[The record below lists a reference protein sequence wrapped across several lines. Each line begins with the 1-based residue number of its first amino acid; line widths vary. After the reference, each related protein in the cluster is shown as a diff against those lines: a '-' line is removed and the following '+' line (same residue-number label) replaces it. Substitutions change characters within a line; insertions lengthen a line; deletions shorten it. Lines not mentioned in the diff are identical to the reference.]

1 MRQEK
6 SQIHLSRNT
15 CRMGGDKIY
24 MGPLRGFTE
33 RPFRDAYAEFFSGV
47 DVVLAPFIPLVTVDY
62 INPSRLRDILP
73 NNERI
78 PLIPQVIGNSA
89 SQIIQ
94 MAEVLKSYA
103 YEEINWNLGCP
114 MPKIT
119 KKKRGS
125 GLLLYPEEI
134 HTLLSQVFENI
145 DIRFSLKTRTGFQ
158 DTSLFSELADVF
170 CQFPLAS
177 LTVHTRTGSQMYSG
191 TADKEFLL
199 PYLEKFSNTELIYNG
214 DIFSVEDFET
224 LKNLMPSISSWMIG
238 RGLIRNPFLGEEIKT
253 GEKKFNRNRFFSFHK
268 MLNENVAKTSTS
280 EKTHL
285 NRMKGYWTQ
294 FRFLFN
300 DRETIKNR
308 ILRAQSVKDF
318 LVAAEEIIK
327 NSGLQEH

>member
-1 MRQEK
+1 
-6 SQIHLSRNT
+6 
-15 CRMGGDKIY
+15 

-33 RPFRDAYAEFFSGV
+33 RPFRDAFSAFFSDV

-73 NNERI
+73 NDERI

-94 MAEVLKSYA
+94 MAEVLKSYG

-119 KKKRGS
+119 RKNRGS
-125 GLLLYPEEI
+125 GLLRYPQEI
-134 HTLLSQVFENI
+134 HSLLSRIFKNL
-145 DIRFSLKTRTGFQ
+145 DMRFSVKTRIGFE
-158 DTSLFSELADVF
+158 DTSLFNELADVF
-170 CQFPLAS
+170 SQFPLSS

-199 PYLEKFSNTELIYNG
+199 PYLEKFRGTELIYNG
-214 DIFSVEDFET
+214 DIFSIEDFET
-224 LKNLMPSISSWMIG
+224 LKKLMPAVSSWMIG
-238 RGLIRNPFLGEEIKT
+238 RGLIRNPFLGEEIKA
-253 GEKKFNRNRFFSFHK
+253 GEKIYNKERFLAFHNR
-268 MLNENVAKTSTS
+268 LNENVERTSTS

-294 FRFLFN
+294 FRFMFN
-300 DRETIKNR
+300 DPDNIKNN
-308 ILRAQSVKDF
+308 ILRAQSLNAF
-318 LVAAEEIIK
+318 LKAAETMINE
-327 NSGLQEH
+327 SGISKL

>member
-1 MRQEK
+1 MC
-6 SQIHLSRNT
+6 S
-15 CRMGGDKIY
+15 DKIY

-33 RPFRDAYAEFFSGV
+33 RPFRVAYAEFFSGV

-73 NNERI
+73 NDERI

-94 MAEVLKSYA
+94 MAEVLKSFGF
-103 YEEINWNLGCP
+103 EELNWNLGCP

-119 KKKRGS
+119 KKNRGS
-125 GLLLYPEEI
+125 GLLRYPQEI
-134 HTLLSQVFENI
+134 HSLLSRIFEHL
-145 DIRFSLKTRTGFQ
+145 DMRFSVKTRIGFE
-158 DTSLFSELADVF
+158 DTSLFKELADVF
-170 CQFPLAS
+170 SQFPLSS

-199 PYLEKFSNTELIYNG
+199 PYLDKFTNTELIYNG

-253 GEKKFNRNRFFSFHK
+253 GEKKFNRDRFFSFHK
-268 MLNENVAKTSTS
+268 MLNENVAKTSTA

-294 FRFLFN
+294 FRFLFD

-308 ILRAQSVKDF
+308 ILRAQSVNDF

-327 NSGLQEH
+327 ISGLKDH